1 MNNDLQDITL
11 KLKEEQLDLAKEWIK
26 TGDVK
31 IHKELLSEEK
41 IFSIPVQREVLIIEK
56 TSIDTSN
63 NKSAANPEDI
73 ICIPLSE
80 DRVEFSKHK
89 VKLEDVSV
97 YKQQFEE
104 LVHIDEILKHEEA
117 QVRISGSP
125 VVIDNSQ

>member
-1 MNNDLQDITL
+1 MNDNLQDISI

-31 IHKELLSEEK
+31 IYKELLSEEK
-41 IFSIPVQREVLIIEK
+41 VFSIPIQLEVLIIEK
-56 TSIDTSN
+56 TSVDN
-63 NKSAANPEDI
+63 CNKKNHYNPEDL

-80 DRVEFSKHK
+80 ERVDFSKHM

-104 LVHIDEILKHEEA
+104 LVHIEETLKHEEA
-117 QVRISGSP
+117 KVKISGSP
-125 VVIDNSQ
+125 VVIDNS